1 MRAKT
6 KQVRIAKN
14 RIESERE
21 RYIYKEYKALDLE
34 SEYASCGITVVNHI
48 IAFDEFWWNGEDIGS
63 NDADQVVYY
72 FKKTGRVPE
81 SIEEAYTITLFRYTD
96 GGNII

>member
-1 MRAKT
+1 MNTNRMELSMNEME
-6 KQVRIAKN
+6 QVN
-14 RIESERE
+14 GGNFWPNVYS
-21 RYIYKEYKALDLE
+21 E
-34 SEYASCGITVVNHI
+34 SEYASVGIKVVNHI
-48 IAFDEFWWNGEDIGS
+48 IAFDEFWWKGEDIGS

-81 SIEEAYTITLFRYTD
+81 SIEEAYTITQFRYTD